1 MEKPIICTANQN
13 GSQADCELG
22 NPFKRDSEVPTCPNV
37 HVFILTLSCC
47 PSNVRDVLTFS
58 FLFFLNQTT
67 FYIILS
73 TVGMSLDTTEID
85 IDLQLQT

>member
-1 MEKPIICTANQN
+1 MQMEKPIICTANQN

-22 NPFKRDSEVPTCPNV
+22 NPLKRDSEV
-37 HVFILTLSCC
+37 LTRELH
-47 PSNVRDVLTFS
+47 TFS
-58 FLFFLNQTT
+58 RHSVLLEFKCLRCFYFFLLQTT

-73 TVGMSLDTTEID
+73 TAGITLDTTELD